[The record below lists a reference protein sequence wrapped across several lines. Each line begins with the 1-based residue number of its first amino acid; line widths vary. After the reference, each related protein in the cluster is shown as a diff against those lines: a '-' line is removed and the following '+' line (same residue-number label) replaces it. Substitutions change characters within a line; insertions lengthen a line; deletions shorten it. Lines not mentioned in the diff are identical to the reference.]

1 MKTLGKAPP
10 VSDAAI
16 VVRALQVERSA
27 GIVLDDIDFSV
38 ARGQLVGLLGP
49 SGSGK
54 TTLIRTLLGLQR
66 VTSGEVNVLG
76 ASAGDAQLRRRVGYV
91 SQALSVYVDLTVIE
105 NLRYFAAMLDAPRRD
120 PERVVE
126 IVGLARYTKTLVRE
140 LSGGER
146 ARVSLAAA
154 LLGEPELLLL
164 DEPTVGLDPLL
175 RQDLW
180 TNFSDLAKAGTTLL
194 ISSHVMDEAARC
206 ERLLLLREG
215 HILAD
220 LTPAQ
225 FLSTTGDET
234 YDRAFVTLI
243 ERRQ

>member
-1 MKTLGKAPP
+1 M
-10 VSDAAI
+10 SDAAI
-16 VVRALQVERSA
+16 DVRALRVERSA
-27 GIVLDDIDFSV
+27 GVVLDDINFSMT
-38 ARGQLVGLLGP
+38 RGQLVGLLGP

-66 VTSGEVNVLG
+66 VASGEVTVLDTP
-76 ASAGDAQLRRRVGYV
+76 AGDPLLRRRVGYV

-105 NLRYFAAMLDAPRRD
+105 NLRYFCAVLDAPRRD
-120 PERVVE
+120 PERVID
-126 IVGLARYTKTLVRE
+126 IVGLARYAKTLVRE

-180 TNFSDLAKAGTTLL
+180 TNFSELAKAGTTLL

-215 HILAD
+215 RILAD

-225 FLSTTGDET
+225 FLTTTGEET

-243 ERRQ
+243 ESRR

>member
-1 MKTLGKAPP
+1 MR
-10 VSDAAI
+10 AARLHEI
-16 VVRALQVERSA
+16 
-27 GIVLDDIDFSV
+27 G
-38 ARGQLVGLLGP
+38 GTP
-49 SGSGK
+49 
-54 TTLIRTLLGLQR
+54 R
-66 VTSGEVNVLG
+66 VDE
-76 ASAGDAQLRRRVGYV
+76 
-91 SQALSVYVDLTVIE
+91 I
-105 NLRYFAAMLDAPRRD
+105 DAPASGPLLAVDVAGLNPVDITIGRGRFYGGVPETPYVIGSEAVGRSDDGRRLWCYSRNLMA
-120 PERVVE
+120 ERVVE

-206 ERLLLLREG
+206 ERLLLLRAG
-215 HILAD
+215 AILAD
-220 LTPAQ
+220 ETPAQ
-225 FLSTTGDET
+225 LLEHTSCST
-234 YDRAFVTLI
+234 YDEAFVRLI
-243 ERRQ
+243 EATQ